1 MNCERIR
8 EQIPEALAGRLNKAD
23 REALVEHLEGCAGCR
38 TEVAELNA
46 VWRGLETVKSGMDDA
61 APDTGAKVRFQ
72 EMLAAY
78 QAGMAAAQPAAR
90 PVVRS
95 VGTAPRMA
103 WFPTQPVW
111 RFAMA
116 ASLLLAGILCGRFL
130 PQTGAGGNPEIA
142 QLRSQVENL
151 HEMVALSMLQQQ
163 SPSARMRG
171 VTYTEKIAQPDPQV
185 LDALLQAVNHD
196 ANVNVRLSAVDALQ
210 KFAAGPEVARAMVD
224 SIPGQESPLVQIAL
238 VDMLVQLN
246 ARGVAPD
253 LARISKDMQMDEMV
267 RQRAAWAL
275 HKMEVER

>member
-1 MNCERIR
+1 
-8 EQIPEALAGRLNKAD
+8 
-23 REALVEHLEGCAGCR
+23 
-38 TEVAELNA
+38 
-46 VWRGLETVKSGMDDA
+46 MDDA

-72 EMLAAY
+72 EMLTAY

-116 ASLLLAGILCGRFL
+116 AGLLLAGILCGRFL

-151 HEMVALSMLQQQ
+151 HQMVAISMLQQQ

-210 KFAAGPEVARAMVD
+210 KFATGPEVALAMVN
-224 SIPGQESPLVQIAL
+224 SIPEQESPLVQIAL
-238 VDMLVQLN
+238 IDMLVQLD
-246 ARGVAPD
+246 ARGAAPG

-275 HKMEVER
+275 HKMEVQG

>member
-8 EQIPEALAGRLNKAD
+8 EQIPEALAGRLDKAA

-46 VWRGLETVKSGMDDA
+46 VWRGLETVKAGMDA
-61 APDTGAKVRFQ
+61 APDPEGTPGAKVRFQ

-78 QAGMAAAQPAAR
+78 QAGMAAVQPAVP
-90 PVVRS
+90 PVVNK
-95 VGTAPRMA
+95 PRAA

-116 ASLLLAGILCGRFL
+116 AGLLLAGILCGRFL

-151 HEMVALSMLQQQ
+151 HQLVALSMLQQQ

-171 VTYTEKIAQPDPQV
+171 VAYSEKIAQPDPQV

-210 KFAAGPEVARAMVD
+210 KFATGPEVALAMVN
-224 SIPGQESPLVQIAL
+224 SIPEQESPLVQIAL
-238 VDMLVQLN
+238 IDMLVQLD
-246 ARGVAPD
+246 ARGAAPG
-253 LARISKDMQMDEMV
+253 LARISKDMKMDEMV

-275 HKMEVER
+275 HKMEVQG

>member
-8 EQIPEALAGRLNKAD
+8 EQIPEALAGRLDRAA

-61 APDTGAKVRFQ
+61 APDAGAKVRFQ

-90 PVVRS
+90 PAVNARR
-95 VGTAPRMA
+95 TA
-103 WFPTQPVW
+103 WFPMQPVW

-116 ASLLLAGILCGRFL
+116 AGLLLGGILFGRYL
-130 PQTGAGGNPEIA
+130 PQSGAGGNPEMA
-142 QLRSQVENL
+142 QLRAQVENL
-151 HEMVALSMLQQQ
+151 HQLVALSMLQQQ

-171 VTYTEKIAQPDPQV
+171 VAYSEKIAQPDPQV

-196 ANVNVRLSAVDALQ
+196 SNVNVRLSAVDALQ
-210 KFAAGPEVARAMVD
+210 KFAAGPEVARAMVE

-275 HKMEVER
+275 DKMEVER

>member
-23 REALVEHLEGCAGCR
+23 RDALVEHLEGCAGCR

-61 APDTGAKVRFQ
+61 APDAGAKVRFQ

-78 QAGMAAAQPAAR
+78 QAGMAAAQQSAR
-90 PVVRS
+90 PAVN
-95 VGTAPRMA
+95 APRVA

-116 ASLLLAGILCGRFL
+116 AGLLLAGILCGRYW
-130 PQTGAGGNPEIA
+130 PQAGAGGHPEMA
-142 QLRSQVENL
+142 QLRAQVENL
-151 HEMVALSMLQQQ
+151 HQMVAISMLQQQ

-171 VTYTEKIAQPDPQV
+171 VTYTEKISQPDPQV

-210 KFAAGPEVARAMVD
+210 KFATGPEVALAMVN
-224 SIPGQESPLVQIAL
+224 SIPEQESPLVQIAL
-238 VDMLVQLN
+238 IDMLVQLD
-246 ARGVAPD
+246 ARGAAPG
-253 LARISKDMQMDEMV
+253 LARISKDMKMDEMV

-275 HKMEVER
+275 RKMEVQG